1 MRKLPVFCCAP
12 DFQLVTRQQND
23 PPKKEKKRMGWSYY
37 FLYVLIVRNQS

>member
-23 PPKKEKKRMGWSYY
+23 PPKKEKKKPHGVELL
-37 FLYVLIVRNQS
+37 FFVRAYCT